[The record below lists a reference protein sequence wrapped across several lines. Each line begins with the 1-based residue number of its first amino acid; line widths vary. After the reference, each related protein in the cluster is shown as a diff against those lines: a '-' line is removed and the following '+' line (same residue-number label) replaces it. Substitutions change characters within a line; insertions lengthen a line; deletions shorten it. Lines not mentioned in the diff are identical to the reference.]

1 MSRRRRGQ
9 AWSATSVPAARRALV
24 HTMKAEASRT
34 ATLVPRARALGMTE
48 AAAEFETSAAEFETS
63 AERLRDA
70 SLFWVGQDMARVAI
84 DAARDVPALQA
95 HTRPADTGLICF
107 QAPLPAWDTSPGGGL
122 ALRDDAGRTDIQH
135 DEPVPVDAVTWE
147 RISEHLQVRLCC
159 LTTRLPLPLLGVNAP
174 ILTPFFDITMPA
186 SMPLDGTVPSIGRT
200 GVDSRPQTT
209 GLAAL
214 LSSTWVLMAT
224 PTTAV
229 RKSLDG
235 RTGKPVT
242 THTRPGDAVTVIDLR
257 PMRTI
262 TDPADSSDSTGS
274 GRRLRHR
281 HLVRGH
287 WTHQPYGPGRQLRRL
302 TWIDSYIRG
311 PQGAPLTTTETVYA
325 WRR

>member
-24 HTMKAEASRT
+24 RTLTGEAARL
-34 ATLVPRARALGMTE
+34 AALPERARAVGLE
-48 AAAEFETSAAEFETS
+48 AEALRL
-63 AERLRDA
+63 ERLSTGLEQAGGRLRRAD
-70 SLFWVGQDMARVAI
+70 LFWVSADMGRVAM
-84 DAARDVPALQA
+84 DASQDVPELSAQDCLAAQ
-95 HTRPADTGLICF
+95 GLLAF
-107 QAPLPAWDTSPGGGL
+107 EAPLPAWDTSPAGGL
-122 ALRDDAGRTDIQH
+122 ALRDGERTDVPYA
-135 DEPVPVDAVTWE
+135 EPVPVDAVAWGRTAD
-147 RISEHLQVRLCC
+147 RLDFHLCC
-159 LTTRLPLPLLGVNAP
+159 LTNRLPLPLFGVPAP
-174 ILTPFFDITMPA
+174 VLTPFRAVAVPIPR
-186 SMPLDGTVPSIGRT
+186 PLDGSVPAMGPEA
-200 GVDSRPQTT
+200 VDASGQTT

-214 LSSTWVLMAT
+214 LSAIWVLMTT
-224 PTTAV
+224 PTTAT
-229 RKSLDG
+229 RSRLDG
-235 RTGKPVT
+235 RTGRCASER
-242 THTRPGDAVTVIDLR
+242 TRPGDAVTVIDLR

-274 GRRLRHR
+274 GRKLYHR